1 MKLQMYITNLSQVFE
16 INTEQSNMK
25 KYREKKDNNNQG
37 KE

>member
-1 MKLQMYITNLSQVFE
+1 MYITNLSQVFE

-25 KYREKKDNNNQG
+25 KYREQKHNNKQG